1 MNKQQMRFNALVLL
15 GVVLILAASFA
26 VADYYEGT
34 FLSDGYD
41 PTMGNEIRFNAGTYD
56 VPITP
61 ANAITRT
68 IAYSVTTPF
77 TAQIGTIP
85 KGAIVSHV
93 SVAITTAFD
102 AGTTNVLLVG
112 TSTDPD
118 HYVDV
123 GDVDETLVSGI
134 YVGDKPEQVVVD
146 TDVYLKYTQT
156 GGAATAGVA
165 RATVWY
171 ILPPS

>member
-1 MNKQQMRFNALVLL
+1 MNKQQMKFNALVLL

-26 VADYYEGT
+26 FADYYQGT
-34 FLSDGYD
+34 FISDGYD
-41 PTMGNEIRFNAGTYD
+41 PTMGNEWRFNAGTYA

-118 HYVDV
+118 HYVDAD
-123 GDVDETLVSGI
+123 DVLETLVSGVF
-134 YVGDKPEQVVVD
+134 VGDKPEQVVVD

-171 ILPPS
+171 VLPPS

>member
-1 MNKQQMRFNALVLL
+1 MKAKQMKWNAIILL
-15 GVVLILAASFA
+15 GVVLILASAFA
-26 VADYYEGT
+26 FGDFYQGT
-34 FLSDGYD
+34 FISDGYD
-41 PTMGNEIRFNAGTYD
+41 PTMGNEWRWNAGTYA

-85 KGAIVSHV
+85 KGAVVSHV

-112 TSTDPD
+112 TVADPD
-118 HYVDV
+118 HYVDAD
-123 GDVDETLVSGI
+123 DVLETLVSGV
-134 YVGDKPEQVVVD
+134 YVGDKPEQVTVD

-171 ILPPS
+171 VLPPS